1 MSDFFIGGLLVF
13 SLLLPI
19 LLRPFFRGM
28 HALGGIPVLA
38 VPAVFLCAGLL
49 VTGTRLLFFPLF
61 AFTVL
66 VLLSQTGRMI
76 SLARGLPSDWFSA
89 GTKALSVLEDDQ
101 ATEEEVTAAEAGLKA
116 AMAQLTAS
124 TGGTT
129 ETPADTGSSSS
140 NTGSSQ
146 NNGAGGNAVLPI
158 HGSAPV

>member
-89 GTKALSVLEDDQ
+89 GTKALSVL
-101 ATEEEVTAAEAGLKA
+101 GLAILAVLAFFSVRWIPEPLYLKFFGKVKFA
-116 AMAQLTAS
+116 LFIRCGVYMPFLYAPHIFLIILIL
-124 TGGTT
+124 
-129 ETPADTGSSSS
+129 SSSF
-140 NTGSSQ
+140 
-146 NNGAGGNAVLPI
+146 NGV
-158 HGSAPV
+158 

>member
-61 AFTVL
+61 SL
-66 VLLSQTGRMI
+66 WLLYH
-76 SLARGLPSDWFSA
+76 ARKQGFHFSA
-89 GTKALSVLEDDQ
+89 GLRPGVDVLGVFTSP
-101 ATEEEVTAAEAGLKA
+101 AYTVTVVFLLLYTVF
-116 AMAQLTAS
+116 LT
-124 TGGTT
+124 
-129 ETPADTGSSSS
+129 
-140 NTGSSQ
+140 
-146 NNGAGGNAVLPI
+146 
-158 HGSAPV
+158 